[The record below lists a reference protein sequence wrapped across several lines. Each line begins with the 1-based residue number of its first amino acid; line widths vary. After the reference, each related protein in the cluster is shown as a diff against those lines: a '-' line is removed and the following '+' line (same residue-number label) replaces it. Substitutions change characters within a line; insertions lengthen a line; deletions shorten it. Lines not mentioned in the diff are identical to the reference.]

1 MSQVDATI
9 HTRQVNEHTASVT
22 VTGRLDA
29 GNAEIMK
36 ETLMQ
41 LIDGG
46 AIHLIVDLADVP
58 FIDSAGLAALVSALK
73 ATRRLGGNVVL
84 SGVQPQARTVF
95 SLTMLDQVFTI
106 YPSLGDAVDSLEAN
120 AQ

>member
-1 MSQVDATI
+1 MMNEVNITI
-9 HTRQVNEHTASVT
+9 RTEEIYEHCASVILA
-22 VTGRLDA
+22 GRLDA
-29 GNAEIMK
+29 RNAQMVK
-36 ETLMQ
+36 ETLKQ

-46 AIHLIVDLADVP
+46 VTHLIVDLAQVP

-73 ATRRLGGNVVL
+73 ATRRVGGNVVL

-106 YPSLGDAVDSLEAN
+106 HSTVETALDSLMAN
-120 AQ
+120 D

>member
-9 HTRQVNEHTASVT
+9 HTKQVNEHTASVT

-29 GNAEIMK
+29 EMMK
-36 ETLMQ
+36 ETLME

-106 YPSLGDAVDSLEAN
+106 YPSLEDAVDSLEAN